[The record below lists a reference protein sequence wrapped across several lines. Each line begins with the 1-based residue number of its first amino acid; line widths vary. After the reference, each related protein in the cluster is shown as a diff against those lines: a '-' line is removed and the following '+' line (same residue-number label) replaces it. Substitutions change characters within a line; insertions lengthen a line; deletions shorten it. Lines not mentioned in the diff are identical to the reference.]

1 MEVKIMRS
9 YDDLLGNGEDEQIK
23 KNLGFKGEAVTYVG
37 FIGDHS
43 GSMGEPVSREEVSP
57 KKSEL
62 AMSNFNEQIATLK
75 KESEEGMETLVTVI
89 DFDNE
94 IICQNDN
101 VDIADVQPLTEYW
114 TRGMTSLYDAIA
126 FGISRIKKRMSEDP
140 RDNKAALMVI
150 ETDGYENASS
160 DYAIHDGGRERLK
173 ELIKGLEGEGNWTFT
188 FLGAGLDEEF
198 AQELGMAFG
207 NIATTRAGNLGDT
220 VHAYAAQSS
229 GIKSFMGDRKRGVL
243 NKSDFYSSPDVDND
257 NDSDGTSGKWEDR
270 PDEAKSGK

>member
-1 MEVKIMRS
+1 MS

-23 KNLGFKGEAVTYVG
+23 KNLGFKNEAVTYVG

-43 GSMGEPVSREEVSP
+43 GSMGEPVNRMEEDSP
-57 KKSEL
+57 RKCDL
-62 AMSNFNEQIATLK
+62 ALSNFNEQIATLK
-75 KESEEGMETLVTVI
+75 KESEEGMETLVTII

-101 VDIADVQPLTEYW
+101 VDIADVQPLTDYW

-126 FGISRIKKRMSEDP
+126 YGVSRIKRNMEKDP

-150 ETDGYENASS
+150 ETDGYENSS
-160 DYAIHDGGRERLK
+160 TDYSIHDGGRERLQK
-173 ELIKGLEGEGNWTFT
+173 LIKDLEGEGNWTFT

-198 AQELGMAFG
+198 AQELGMAMG

-229 GIKSFMGDRKRGVL
+229 GLKSFMGDRKRGVL
-243 NKSDFYSSPDVDND
+243 NKSDFYSSPDIGND
-257 NDSDGTSGKWEDR
+257 NDSDGSTGGFEDR

>member
-1 MEVKIMRS
+1 MKS
-9 YDDLLGNGEDEQIK
+9 YDDLLGNGEDKQIK
-23 KNLGFKGEAVTYVG
+23 KNLGFKGDAVTYVG

-43 GSMGEPVSREEVSP
+43 GSMGERVSP
-57 KKSEL
+57 ESPFKSEL

-126 FGISRIKKRMSEDP
+126 YGVSRIKRHMEEDP

-150 ETDGYENASS
+150 ETDGYENSS
-160 DYAIHDGGRERLK
+160 QDYHGEDGRKKLN
-173 ELIKGLEGEGNWTFT
+173 ELIKELEATGRWTFT
-188 FLGAGLDEEF
+188 FLGAGLDEKF

-229 GIKSFMGDRKRGVL
+229 GLKSFMGDRKRGVL
-243 NKSDFYSSPDVDND
+243 NKSDFYSSPNVDND
-257 NDSDGTSGKWEDR
+257 NDSDGSTGGSLDGKWEDR